1 MVRWIPETA
10 ILAIHSELL
19 AEHGGLEGPVN
30 EDMLGATLSRPQHLE
45 TYSNPTPSIFQLAA
59 SYGFGFA
66 KNHCFRD
73 GNKRIALAAID
84 VFLQL
89 NGQELTS
96 HETDAVFTIEAL
108 ASGEISEDEL
118 AAWIAANAQLLN

>member
-118 AAWIAANAQLLN
+118 SAWIAANAQLLN